1 VVFYNDDCV
10 FVDKHEENS
19 DKTLRKMISFLLSAD
34 YTAFKTALS
43 IIFAKKAII
52 SSFLL
57 RKAAKK
63 PLAQKDN
70 GFFNT
75 YFINSIA
82 HSLKSLF
89 LTNTFSDY

>member
-1 VVFYNDDCV
+1 LCLVIAFSNGVYNDDCV

-19 DKTLRKMISFLLSAD
+19 DKALRKTVRFLLSAD

-43 IIFAKKAII
+43 IIFAKKAVL

-63 PLAQKDN
+63 PLA
-70 GFFNT
+70 
-75 YFINSIA
+75 
-82 HSLKSLF
+82 
-89 LTNTFSDY
+89 

>member
-34 YTAFKTALS
+34 YTAFKMALS
-43 IIFAKKAII
+43 IIFAKKVVL

-63 PLAQKDN
+63 PL
-70 GFFNT
+70 
-75 YFINSIA
+75 S
-82 HSLKSLF
+82 
-89 LTNTFSDY
+89 